1 MTLIARTDL
10 FINGE
15 EINTNIRDSILNM
28 TLSASMRE
36 VAQLTINI
44 ADQSDFEYLASGL
57 FATGKV
63 ITGGTE
69 SGVLL
74 SDYEIASLDVND
86 SPAPYNLRIA
96 ARSVPAQF
104 FKKTKTA
111 LVTTTTPNAFI
122 FAEAQKVGGKVEAQ
136 PAPSRTISRVNNEQQ
151 QESTWDAVKKVARE
165 LKYEFWEYGGTFYF
179 GKESFWLDKDVKW
192 VARYKQGQPLEN
204 PNEYPLDDATEVT
217 IYGVPTC
224 QRSEDTK
231 DKIATVRLNVDRE
244 DARKMAPGDVVYFYG
259 VPNWEERYLISN
271 ITIDLFEP
279 ASVAA
284 VTLTTIKPVKQKGK
298 GSGGGGD
305 NTYTEVYPGPGE
317 INLPALTQH
326 FKDTQ
331 SCTPPAY
338 PFSTG
343 YEKVAA
349 LTEARVALC
358 QIEQNAVRPGYDD
371 EVQTGTPVQG
381 ITDYPF

>member
-1 MTLIARTDL
+1 MSLIARTDL

-15 EINTNIRDSILNM
+15 EIKTNIRDSILNV

-44 ADQSDFEYLASGL
+44 ADQSNFEYLASGL
-57 FATGKV
+57 FATEKV
-63 ITGGTE
+63 ITGGTD

-86 SPAPYNLRIA
+86 SPSPYNLRIA

-122 FAEAQKVGGKVEAQ
+122 FAEAQKVGGKVVAQ

-271 ITIDLFEP
+271 ISIDLFEP

-298 GSGGGGD
+298 GSGGGGG
-305 NTYTEVYPGPGE
+305 NTYTEVYPAPGE
-317 INLPALTQH
+317 VNLVALNQH
-326 FKDTQ
+326 FNDTQ
-331 SCTPPAY
+331 SCVPPPY
-338 PFSTG
+338 PFDTG
-343 YEKVAA
+343 QFKTLGLVSNKVAECKA
-349 LTEARVALC
+349 QRYYE
-358 QIEQNAVRPGYDD
+358 RPVYDD
-371 EVQTGTPVQG
+371 DVQTGTPVQN
-381 ITDYPF
+381 IPDYPF